1 MRSLR
6 LGNRVRVWSGHLSRG
21 PGRSALSYTIATP
34 IRNGGGAIVPE
45 LTAS

>member
-1 MRSLR
+1 MRGLR
-6 LGNRVRVWSGHLSRG
+6 LGNRVRGWGGHPFRG
-21 PGRSALSYTIATP
+21 PGRYALSYSIATP